1 MKTVET
7 IRSLRGA
14 RFDQDQAEAIAQA
27 IENSGL
33 ESLTKEVANQGRD
46 LAVLK
51 WMVGFN
57 MAMTLA
63 ILWKVF
69 S

>member
-14 RFDQDQAEAIAQA
+14 RFEQDQAEAIAQA

-33 ESLTKEVANQGRD
+33 ESLTKEVTNQGRD
-46 LAVLK
+46 IAVLK